1 MADGV
6 FEMHG
11 VWASGGKDTKGK
23 WIDLREIGADRVQI
37 SYHGIGGDPLLSANQ
52 ARYLGLKLLRLA
64 RRIEARSGA

>member
-11 VWASGGKDTKGK
+11 VWASGDKDNKGK
-23 WIDLREIGADRVQI
+23 WISIREVGADRIQI
-37 SYHGIGGDPLLSANQ
+37 EFSMGVDPLLTANQ

-64 RRIEARSGA
+64 RRIEGRGGA